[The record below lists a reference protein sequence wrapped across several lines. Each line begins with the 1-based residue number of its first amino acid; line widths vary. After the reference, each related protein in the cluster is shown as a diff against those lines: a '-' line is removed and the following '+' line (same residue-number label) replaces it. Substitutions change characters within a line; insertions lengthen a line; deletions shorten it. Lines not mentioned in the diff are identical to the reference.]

1 MSYTPQNQG
10 PTEPARPESS
20 IVVPTA
26 QRTLLQRWLIPL
38 LALVAALAVGLFG
51 GIIIGQNT
59 SPALTHRAS
68 FGAGFAGRPGNPAG
82 RLATAGGFTTGTIVS
97 VSGNTMVIKT
107 KSGSQVTVTTDAST
121 KVTRTTT
128 TTLSTLKPGD
138 KVSAIG
144 KTDSNGT
151 VIAKSISEGTVR
163 GRLVPRKAVGSSP
176 TPSG

>member
-10 PTEPARPESS
+10 PTDPARPESS

-26 QRTLLQRWLIPL
+26 QRTLLQRWLIPI

-59 SPALTHRAS
+59 SPALTSRAA
-68 FGAGFAGRPGNPAG
+68 FGAGLRPGKQAGRPV
-82 RLATAGGFTTGTIVS
+82 TAGGFTAGTIVS

-121 KVTRTTT
+121 KVTQTTT
-128 TTLSTLKPGD
+128 TTLSALKPGD

-144 KTDSNGT
+144 HTDSNGT
-151 VIAKSISEGTVR
+151 MIAKSISEGTVR
-163 GRLVPRKAVGSSP
+163 GRLASRPAGGSSP